1 MTFPARL
8 HLVDGTFELY
18 RAHFSK
24 RPGHRAPASQVEG
37 HPPTPGW
44 DAKGTVGVVSSLL
57 ALIHDLDEAVTHLA
71 VAFDNPIRSF
81 RNDLFAG
88 YKSDEGV
95 PPEIAAQFGP
105 VEDAVRALG
114 VVVWSMDRWEAD
126 DALATAAARFR
137 DRFDQVR
144 ILTPDK
150 DLGQCLRGT
159 QVVQVDRLRQR
170 TIDAA
175 ALLEARGVEPASIP
189 DLLALVGDTADGI
202 PGLPGIGEKTAATLL
217 RRYGHLE
224 AIPDDPARWEVE
236 VRGASKIAATLRVQ
250 RDQALLYRRL
260 ATLVEDVPLPQH
272 DPEDLLFRG
281 VPRAEFTAWCER
293 LGVTTLRSRPT
304 RWA

>member
-1 MTFPARL
+1 
-8 HLVDGTFELY
+8 
-18 RAHFSK
+18 
-24 RPGHRAPASQVEG
+24 
-37 HPPTPGW
+37 
-44 DAKGTVGVVSSLL
+44 VVSSLL
-57 ALIHDLDEAVTHLA
+57 ALIHDPDEAVTHLA

-105 VEDAVRALG
+105 VEEAVQALG

-150 DLGQCLRGT
+150 DLGQCLLDTR
-159 QVVQVDRLRQR
+159 VVQVDRLRQR

-175 ALLEARGVEPASIP
+175 ALLQARGVEPASVP

-224 AIPDDPARWEVE
+224 AIPDDAARWEVE
-236 VRGASKIAATLRVQ
+236 VRGATKIAATLRVQ
-250 RDQALLYRRL
+250 REQAILYRLL

-272 DPEDLLFRG
+272 DPEDLRFRG
-281 VPRAEFTAWCER
+281 VPRAAFTAWCDR